1 MSIVIRAAHRGP
13 TAPPAPPPAS
23 GYLLDNLGN
32 ILIFVAGGVRILQ
45 G

>member
-1 MSIVIRAAHRGP
+1 MILVRAAHRGATSP
-13 TAPPAPPPAS
+13 PPAPPSS